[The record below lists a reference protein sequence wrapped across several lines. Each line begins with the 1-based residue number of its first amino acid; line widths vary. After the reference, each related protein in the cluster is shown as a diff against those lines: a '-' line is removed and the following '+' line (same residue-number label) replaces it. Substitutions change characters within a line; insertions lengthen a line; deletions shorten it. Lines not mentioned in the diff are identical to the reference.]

1 MNDKTRSSFNPKNGC
16 MKISTKKYS
25 LTEKS
30 AETLLA
36 LTLLLVIGLIGYQAL
51 HWLWSL
57 A

>member
-1 MNDKTRSSFNPKNGC
+1 

-25 LTEKS
+25 LTDKS

-51 HWLWSL
+51 HWIWNL